1 MRGKGK
7 MNGHRSGNDRLT
19 RAAEERVRGRHMVE
33 GRGMKTLEDG
43 GHDGEEGACVQ
54 KPMPKEGK

>member
-1 MRGKGK
+1 

-19 RAAEERVRGRHMVE
+19 RAAEERVRGRHAVE

-43 GHDGEEGACVQ
+43 GRDGEEGACVR